1 MHYII
6 GKKEYNQQEFEKYV
20 ENKRKRQYKK
30 LENIIYSN
38 PYSDVT
44 NFKEITEKEFYE
56 NIKTAYNIM
65 FLTEILNIGYTDKGY
80 KTIYRITGICCNG
93 YTSSN
98 PFCETYYGETVF
110 RYNTRYYLIS
120 HVSSN

>member
-6 GKKEYNQQEFEKYV
+6 GGKEYNQEEFEIYV
-20 ENKRKRQYKK
+20 ETKRKKQYKK
-30 LENIIYSN
+30 LEKIIYSK

-44 NFKEITEKEFYE
+44 NFKEINEKEFFD
-56 NIKTAYNIM
+56 NMKTAYNIM
-65 FLTEILNIGYTDKGY
+65 FLTEFLDIGCTDDGY

-98 PFCETYYGETVF
+98 PMCETYYGEYIF
-110 RYNTRYYLIS
+110 KYNARYYLIS
-120 HVSSN
+120 YVSSN